1 MSRANST
8 TRSLVRRA
16 ARSVARRIRDFV
28 EPEPVGIDLAAVT
41 EADVAIHFADGPH
54 KFYQLMPWLAVLRQ
68 RPELRVIIVAR
79 QPESYEPLQALT
91 DVPIALVPKFD
102 ALMALYDRANF
113 RAVLYVNNSY
123 TNFQSLAFQ
132 QAVHIHVNHGE
143 SDKICMVS
151 NQAKAYDRVFVAGQ
165 AAVDRHAAALAWFDL
180 DHLTRVG
187 RPQLDLAVANPLSS
201 HDGPTIT
208 YAPTWEGED
217 EANNYTSLDRYG
229 VAIIEAALAQPQARV
244 IYKPHPRVPD
254 SDTPAVRAAHQAI
267 VARIN
272 SAPSELGHQV
282 CLNEDILGVIRGT
295 DLFIG
300 DVSSVTLDHL
310 YLRPKAPIVLTDRRN
325 DRERLQA
332 DTPVASAAHIVDS
345 SSIATLATDLGR
357 LLNQDPMAAARHQ
370 VRDYYFDGLGPGE
383 STQRFWVA
391 LDAAINDH
399 DRAVA
404 NLKRV
409 RITAAEVA

>member
-165 AAVDRHAAALAWFDL
+165 AAVDRHAAALAWFNL

-272 SAPSELGHQV
+272 SAPTELGHQV

>member
-1 MSRANST
+1 
-8 TRSLVRRA
+8 
-16 ARSVARRIRDFV
+16 VARRIRDFV
-28 EPEPVGIDLAAVT
+28 EPEPVGIDLAAIT

-165 AAVDRHAAALAWFDL
+165 AAVDRHAAALAWFNL

-187 RPQLDLAVANPLSS
+187 RPQLDLAVADPLSS

-244 IYKPHPRVPD
+244 IYKPHPRIPD

-409 RITAAEVA
+409 RNTAAEVA

>member
-187 RPQLDLAVANPLSS
+187 RPQLDLAVANPLST